1 MFPKQHK
8 KLLAIGTLGSL
19 AAAGAFLWLASP
31 EMSYYS
37 TPSKVDSGKTPSGE
51 LIRVGGTVKPGS
63 VQTVG
68 SPAAAQLILTDG
80 QTDLPV
86 HSATPLPAMLR
97 EGQEAVAEGRLV
109 NGILQ
114 AERVIPR
121 FDDPLKGV
129 K

>member
-1 MFPKQHK
+1 MNRHK
-8 KLLAIGTLGSL
+8 KLLAIGTLISL
-19 AAAGAFLWLASP
+19 VIAGLLLWLAAP

-37 TPSKVDSGKTPSGE
+37 TPSKVDGGRTAPGE
-51 LIRVGGTVKPGS
+51 RMRVGGTVKPGS
-63 VQTVG
+63 LQAG
-68 SPAAAQLILTDG
+68 DRPARLILTDG

-86 HSATPLPAMLR
+86 QVSSPLPAMLR

-109 NGILQ
+109 EGILQ
-114 AERVIPR
+114 AERVFPR

>member
-1 MFPKQHK
+1 MKKHK
-8 KLLAIGTLGSL
+8 KLLAIGTLLSL
-19 AAAGAFLWLASP
+19 LVAGLLLINAAP

-37 TPSKVDSGKTPSGE
+37 TPSKVDVGKTAAHE

-63 VQTVG
+63 LQTGTDAVR
-68 SPAAAQLILTDG
+68 LTLTDG

-86 HSATPLPAMLR
+86 LSSNPLPAMLR
-97 EGQEAVAEGRLV
+97 EGQEAVAEGRLI
-109 NGILQ
+109 NGVLQ

>member
-1 MFPKQHK
+1 MKHR
-8 KLLAIGTLGSL
+8 KLLAIGTLVSL
-19 AAAGAFLWLASP
+19 VGAGTFLWLAQP

-37 TPSKVDSGKTPSGE
+37 SPSKVDVGKTLPNE

-63 VQTVG
+63 LQ
-68 SPAAAQLILTDG
+68 AAAGSARLILTDG

-86 HSATPLPAMLR
+86 LSANPLPAMLR
-97 EGQEAVAEGRLV
+97 EGLEAVAEGRLV
-109 NGILQ
+109 NGTLQ
-114 AERVIPR
+114 AERVFPR